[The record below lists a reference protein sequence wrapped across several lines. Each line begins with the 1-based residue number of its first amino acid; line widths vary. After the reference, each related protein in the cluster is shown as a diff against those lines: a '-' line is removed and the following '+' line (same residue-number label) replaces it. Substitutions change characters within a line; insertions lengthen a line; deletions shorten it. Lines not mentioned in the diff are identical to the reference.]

1 MLNISQINYVRAHLL
16 QHKQIGRN
24 HCLSLYISRLGA
36 IIWKLRDKGM
46 KIEGAYEKV
55 GNGKD
60 YVYRLIE
67 AEPEVSRGNSTKN
80 LDSLQGAVA

>member
-1 MLNISQINYVRAHLL
+1 MLNDNQTRYVRAHLL

-36 IIWKLRDKGM
+36 IIHRLKNRGM
-46 KIEGAYEKV
+46 NIEGDYEKV